1 MKIPIKKMNYRKS
14 GFVFL
19 VLFLTASIF
28 FDNPAKAQEMLVA
41 KLSDSELSAV
51 LPVLKAEAA
60 GYTKFM
66 NAFATAQD
74 RSYQLF
80 LDIKSG
86 KTDPLDWLKK
96 YSQHIIVPPGAKYLP
111 ACSREVS
118 IKSKELFKDS
128 ELVIKPS
135 AVPTAV
141 FTFGKD
147 FPAINKQLLGESIT
161 NETYNKCMENPYNAT
176 DPSVDKLRL
185 FIKDVNSF
193 YTNSGFSV
201 DYSPWEFLPVAT
213 AFSFYHREDEEHISG
228 FINIFDFTLLDPA
241 YPDVV
246 EQCKPHVMGP
256 VIEIYAEYKL
266 LDEILSSPDISKS
279 TDENTRN
286 SLKKAGI
293 TEDRY
298 ALVKAS
304 LIMARRDSEFPDG
317 IEVPSFEFTPTTDE
331 ERELAKIIETM
342 KENALARKANIAV
355 YNRYRAELD
364 PILDNFEQQMYVP

>member
-1 MKIPIKKMNYRKS
+1 MNHRES
-14 GFVFL
+14 GYLFL
-19 VLFLTASIF
+19 VLFLTVSRF
-28 FDNPAKAQEMLVA
+28 FVNPANAQEMMVA
-41 KLSDSELSAV
+41 KLTGSELSAV
-51 LPVLKAEAA
+51 LPILKAEVT
-60 GYTKFM
+60 GYAKLT
-66 NAFATAQD
+66 NAVASEQD
-74 RSYQLF
+74 RRYHLF

-86 KTDPLDWLKK
+86 KTDPLDWLQK
-96 YSQHIIVPPGAKYLP
+96 YSKHIIVPPGAKYLP

-128 ELVIKPS
+128 ELAIKPS

-147 FPAINKQLLGESIT
+147 FPAIDKQLLGESMT
-161 NETYNKCMENPYNAT
+161 NETYNKFMENPYNAS

-185 FIKDVNSF
+185 FIKDANSF
-193 YTNSGFSV
+193 YTKSGFSV
-201 DYSPWEFLPVAT
+201 DYSPWGFLPVAT

-256 VIEIYAEYKL
+256 VIEIHAEYKL
-266 LDEILSSPDISKS
+266 MDEILSSPGINKS

-286 SLKKAGI
+286 SLRKTGI

-298 ALVKAS
+298 ALIKIS
-304 LIMARRDSEFPDG
+304 LVRARTDSENPDA
-317 IEVPSFEFTPTTDE
+317 IEVPDFDFVATTE
-331 ERELAKIIETM
+331 EEKEIAKTIAQM
-342 KENALARKANIAV
+342 KADALARKNNISI
-355 YNRYRAELD
+355 YNKFKAELD
-364 PILDNFEQQMYVP
+364 PILDILQQYMYYH